1 MDDRPIGHSI
11 AHEIVGGP
19 LVSNHP
25 KCAPC
30 RAGMGA
36 SNPGGHPAQGTCGL
50 DGATPNSCAI
60 HAVFVAHG
68 REDPQNAGVRDG
80 GTVDPRDGKRGG

>member
-1 MDDRPIGHSI
+1 MADHPMGRSI
-11 AHEIVGGP
+11 TSEIVEGA
-19 LVSNHP
+19 LVTNPP
-25 KCAPC
+25 KSAAC

-36 SNPGGHPAQGTCGL
+36 SNRGGHPAQGACGL
-50 DGATPNSCAI
+50 DGATSNSCAI
-60 HAVFVAHG
+60 HAVFVAHD